1 MGIKNAITKFFRSY
15 TTSKS
20 YVFNGKKYASL
31 DDMPE
36 EARTAFER
44 LRSGSPEFEI
54 EKTVTKTT
62 YEYNGKKYDSLE
74 DMPQEIQALLED
86 KDGNGIPDGFEN

>member
-44 LRSGSPEFEI
+44 LHSGTPGLEI
-54 EKTVTKTT
+54 ENTVTKTS

-86 KDGNGIPDGFEN
+86 KDGNGIPDGFEK

>member
-1 MGIKNAITKFFRSY
+1 MSADTFFFFEVDNPHWKNKEQQ
-15 TTSKS
+15 
-20 YVFNGKKYASL
+20 
-31 DDMPE
+31 E

-74 DMPQEIQALLED
+74 DMPQEVQALLED